1 MESSSAGAALTQ
13 ALQIAVIG
21 GGWAGLAAAITAVE
35 LGHKVTL
42 LEASR
47 HWGGRARS
55 FSLPA
60 QQLPA
65 LDNGQHILIGA
76 YRQSLALMRTVG
88 VDVNKAL
95 WRLPLNLKNAEGEG
109 LALPPLPFPL
119 NLLGGIA
126 FARGWQ
132 VRDKW
137 SLLATAF
144 KWQRMHFECDDAS
157 TVHDL
162 CRGLSPRVWRD
173 LIEPLCVSAL
183 NTPAHQAS
191 GAVFLRVLK
200 DAVFGPQGSADL
212 LLPRQDLG
220 EIFPHA
226 AIRWLE
232 KHHAVCK
239 MGVRVEQLTLNAA
252 GPTRWQLAESSF
264 DHVVLATPVWEAATL
279 IAPLNPAWSAIAT
292 ALVHEP
298 IATVYVQANAA
309 FQLPQPMMALKS
321 NRNAPAQFVFDRGQM
336 MTTRKT
342 PGLLAFVISAAQ
354 DAKEALEV
362 KVLQQAQD
370 LMRTLNSELSAS
382 TDLKLVQTIIE
393 KRATFACTPHLNRPS
408 ANPFAG
414 LSVCGDYV
422 AGPYPATLEGA
433 VMSGCEAV
441 RMIGDTHAFKE
452 HLARASVF

>member
-60 QQLPA
+60 QQLTA

-370 LMRTLNSELSAS
+370 LMRTLHYELSAS

-452 HLARASVF
+452 HLARSSVF

>member
-60 QQLPA
+60 LQLPA

-144 KWQRMHFECDDAS
+144 KCQRMHFECDDAS

-370 LMRTLNSELSAS
+370 LMRTLHSELSAS

-452 HLARASVF
+452 HLARSSVF

>member
-1 MESSSAGAALTQ
+1 
-13 ALQIAVIG
+13 
-21 GGWAGLAAAITAVE
+21 
-35 LGHKVTL
+35 
-42 LEASR
+42 
-47 HWGGRARS
+47 
-55 FSLPA
+55 
-60 QQLPA
+60 
-65 LDNGQHILIGA
+65 
-76 YRQSLALMRTVG
+76 
-88 VDVNKAL
+88 
-95 WRLPLNLKNAEGEG
+95 
-109 LALPPLPFPL
+109 
-119 NLLGGIA
+119 
-126 FARGWQ
+126 
-132 VRDKW
+132 
-137 SLLATAF
+137 
-144 KWQRMHFECDDAS
+144 
-157 TVHDL
+157 
-162 CRGLSPRVWRD
+162 

-452 HLARASVF
+452 HLARSSVF

>member
-55 FSLPA
+55 FSVPA

-144 KWQRMHFECDDAS
+144 KWQRMHFECDDES

-370 LMRTLNSELSAS
+370 LMRTLHSELSAS

-452 HLARASVF
+452 HLARSSVF

>member
-21 GGWAGLAAAITAVE
+21 GGWAGLAAAITVVE

-55 FSLPA
+55 FSLPS

-95 WRLPLNLKNAEGEG
+95 WRLPLNLKNAKGEG
-109 LALPPLPFPL
+109 LALPPLPFPF
-119 NLLGGIA
+119 NLLGGVA
-126 FARGWQ
+126 FAKGWHT
-132 VRDKW
+132 RDKW

-144 KWQRMHFECDDAS
+144 KWQRMHFECDGAS

-162 CRGLSPRVWRD
+162 CKGLSPRVWRD

-200 DAVFGPQGSADL
+200 DAVFGPHGSADL

-232 KHHAVCK
+232 NHHAVCK
-239 MGVRVEQLTLNAA
+239 LGVRVEQLTLNPK
-252 GPTRWQLAESSF
+252 GPTRWQLDENTF
-264 DHVVLATPVWEAATL
+264 DHVVLATPAWEAATL
-279 IAPLNPAWSAIAT
+279 MAPLKPAWSALAT
-292 ALVHEP
+292 ALVHVP
-298 IATVYVQANAA
+298 IATVYVQANPA
-309 FQLPQPMMALKS
+309 FQLPQPMLALQS
-321 NRNAPAQFVFDRGQM
+321 NSNAPAQFVFDRGQM
-336 MTTRKT
+336 VTSHKT
-342 PGLLAFVISAAQ
+342 SGLLAFVVSAAQ
-354 DAKEALEV
+354 EGKQALEV

-370 LMRTLNSELSAS
+370 LMRTLNSEFSAS
-382 TDLKLVQTIIE
+382 TDLKLVQTVIE

-433 VMSGCEAV
+433 VMSGCEAA
-441 RMIGDTHAFKE
+441 RMIGDTDA
-452 HLARASVF
+452 LTRYPARASVF